1 MAPKDPKAS
10 IVQMSNAWILKNLP
24 EAVSRDIELS
34 ILNVGYSRHLLYVP
48 FYLPSAAQ
56 HVEALATGDEHGHA
70 DHDLP
75 FTHHYKDGEV
85 AEAVKRKAE
94 RLKSRT

>member
-1 MAPKDPKAS
+1 
-10 IVQMSNAWILKNLP
+10 MSHAWIRKNLP
-24 EAVSRDIELS
+24 EAVPREIELA
-34 ILNVGYSRHLLYVP
+34 ILNASYSRHLLYVP

-56 HVEALATGDEHGHA
+56 HVEALGTGDEHGHA

-85 AEAVKRKAE
+85 AEAVRRKAE
-94 RLKSRT
+94 RVKSRKK